1 MGTMSD
7 STTLLAVFKDF
18 EPASAGVEKLHELG
32 LNDDHINVIS
42 GIPVK
47 GAILGRPSAL
57 TYVSRIAL
65 FGALLGMSLGIFL
78 IYGIPYL
85 YPLLVGGQP
94 IFPVPQG
101 FIITFEMTMLGLM
114 GFAFIGMFVDSGFP
128 SYTPKQYVPEIS
140 DGKIAVLFNCP
151 SAEQNKFMDALTDA
165 GAETVSPA
173 EARHL

>member
-1 MGTMSD
+1 MPETT
-7 STTLLAVFKDF
+7 TTLLAMFEDL
-18 EPASAGVEKLHELG
+18 EPAATGVDKLQQLG
-32 LNDDHINVIS
+32 VTDENVNIIS

-47 GAILGRPSAL
+47 HTILGRPSAI
-57 TYVSRIAL
+57 TYVSRIGL
-65 FGALLGMSLGIFL
+65 FGAILGTALGIFL

-114 GFAFIGMFVDSGFP
+114 GFSFIGMFVDSGFP
-128 SYTPKQYVPEIS
+128 SYTPKQYTPEIS
-140 DGKIAVLFNCP
+140 NGKIAVLFSCP
-151 SAEQNKFMDALTDA
+151 TDEQQKFIDALKEA
-165 GAETVSPA
+165 GAESIEPV

>member
-1 MGTMSD
+1 MAES
-7 STTLLAVFKDF
+7 STYLAVFDDI
-18 EPASAGVEKLHELG
+18 EPASVGVEKLHELG
-32 LNDDHINVIS
+32 LNDDNFNIIS

-47 GAILGRPSAL
+47 GAILGRPTAL
-57 TYVSRIAL
+57 TYVSRIAML
-65 FGALLGMSLGIFL
+65 GAILGMALGLFL

-101 FIITFEMTMLGLM
+101 IIITFEMTMLGLM

-128 SYTPKQYVPEIS
+128 SYTPKYYMHEIS
-140 DGKIAVLFNCP
+140 DGKIAILFSIP
-151 SAEQNKFMDALTDA
+151 DGEQEKFIDAMKNA
-165 GAETVSPA
+165 GAESVTPT

>member
-1 MGTMSD
+1 MSD
-7 STTLLAVFKDF
+7 SITLLAVFEGM
-18 EPASAGVEKLHELG
+18 EPAAEGIEKLHTLG
-32 LNDDHINVIS
+32 LNDDEMNVIS

-47 GAILGRPSAL
+47 GTILGRPSAI
-57 TYVSRIAL
+57 TYVSRIAM

-85 YPLLVGGQP
+85 YPLLVGGQA

-128 SYTPKQYVPEIS
+128 SYTPKEYIPEIS
-140 DGKIAVLFNCP
+140 DGKIAVLFGCP
-151 SAEQNKFMDALTDA
+151 ADEQKKFVDTLTKA
-165 GAETVSPA
+165 GAESVLPA
-173 EARHL
+173 EARQL